1 MEAGKKFGFRL
12 IRCKELSFESA
23 PVSVKAIPADA
34 VSFQYGFRIMPFEK
48 KGVSLIVTGIILV
61 DGVQVFKLASEFV
74 FEITPMEGVIE
85 LMPDGRLQDHANIVP
100 TLFGIAY
107 STLRGMLAVRTA
119 GTPLE
124 KYPLP
129 IIDAYDA
136 VKRMQASLASK

>member
-12 IRCKELSFESA
+12 IRCKELSFEST
-23 PVSVKAIPADA
+23 PVSGRTIPAGA
-34 VSFQYGFRIMPFEK
+34 VSFRYGFRIQPFEK
-48 KGVSLIVTGIILV
+48 KGVSLTVTGIILV
-61 DGVQVFKLASEFV
+61 DGEQVFKLASEFV

-100 TLFGIAY
+100 NLFGIAY
-107 STLRGMLAVRTA
+107 STLRGMLTIRTA

-129 IIDAYDA
+129 IIDAHDA
-136 VKRMQASLASK
+136 VKRMRTSAK